1 MQEIITGKPYPGP
14 GSDGR
19 PGSIYN
25 CRYGQHQLTVF
36 HDELTPSLLD
46 EIARNPVQ
54 LGLWLQGPVLW
65 ILFKMAGIPWQEA
78 PFTPLLVEPEGRRFE
93 PLQNGDTRYGIVII
107 LVDTE
112 SNLVRSL
119 RLATMSNRMSQ
130 HFLDCAQEQLRKPQS
145 NEFYLRTIEQT
156 YRDYPDADGMTANA
170 WMIETL
176 GK

>member
-65 ILFKMAGIPWQEA
+65 ILFKMAGITWQEA

-93 PLQNGDTRYGIVII
+93 PLQNGDTRYQTIAK
-107 LVDTE
+107 
-112 SNLVRSL
+112 SNSRQDP
-119 RLATMSNRMSQ
+119 NRKSPKTV
-130 HFLDCAQEQLRKPQS
+130 KPIHNS
-145 NEFYLRTIEQT
+145 IKTGR
-156 YRDYPDADGMTANA
+156 PSHHGP
-170 WMIETL
+170 
-176 GK
+176 